1 MRGHLSVPWHR
12 QSGRNEGRGCALSAF
27 RLGRQ
32 SRGRR
37 IRGAGARRIRGDA
50 TRSSRAR
57 GVVFEWNWS
66 GWAPTITLFSPAP
79 SAVTSGRSSSP
90 RARTGTART
99 ARSGPAQSAVPR
111 CWWGRSRPG
120 GGSRRPDRRRIR
132 DRPGRLARR
141 RETIAAAGA
150 PPPGFR
156 REPAQ
161 SRPASRLRRHPGPS
175 RDVRRARRGGGIT
188 RSSRGSGPAGCGG
201 TPLQPSPH
209 RHPAARNGVKAARSG
224 VHPARSR
231 STP

>member
-12 QSGRNEGRGCALSAF
+12 QSSRNEGRGCALSAF

-37 IRGAGARRIRGDA
+37 IRGAGARRIRGYA

-66 GWAPTITLFSPAP
+66 GWAPTITSFSPAP
-79 SAVTSGRSSSP
+79 SAVTSGRSSSH
-90 RARTGTART
+90 RARTGTDRT

-111 CWWGRSRPG
+111 CLWGRSRPWG
-120 GGSRRPDRRRIR
+120 RSRRPDRRRTR
-132 DRPGRLARR
+132 DRPGRPARR

-150 PPPGFR
+150 PPPGFW

-161 SRPASRLRRHPGPS
+161 SRPASRLRRRPGLS
-175 RDVRRARRGGGIT
+175 RGIRRARPDGGIT
-188 RSSRGSGPAGCGG
+188 RVAGGSGPAGCGG

-209 RHPAARNGVKAARSG
+209 RHPTARNRAEAARSG

-231 STP
+231 PTP